1 VVAGKVEDQAKGP
14 VAFESIVFVINQV
27 RECVLSSNVL
37 SPADFR
43 SPAVLLSG
51 TVDYQM
57 YNSFRDQFGR
67 APTTGLV
74 VIELST
80 LGGDPEVARMMGRM
94 CAITATSIG
103 PSLRLPWKGGHLF
116 RRYNLHVVL
125 RRWQSLSHSRHS
137 PHDS

>member
-94 CAITATSIG
+94 CAITATSIRAVTSSSLERR
-103 PSLRLPWKGGHLF
+103 PSIPPVQPSCRSSPLAIAI
-116 RRYNLHVVL
+116 
-125 RRWQSLSHSRHS
+125 SLAALAS
-137 PHDS
+137 